1 VTRRILLSILVVAAV
16 AAAPAA
22 PSAQPSTGSG
32 RPAITA
38 FAGQGGRGQTP
49 SGGQEAGFLLKPAR
63 VFDGDAMHEGWA
75 VVVRGARIESVGPAA
90 NLAAP
95 NTTVIDLPGT
105 TLMPGLIE
113 AHSHVLLHP
122 YNETPWNDQVAH
134 ETLALRIA
142 RATVSLKA
150 TLEAGFTTIR
160 DLGTEGAGY
169 SDVGLRQAVQ
179 QGIIPGPRMLVATRA
194 IVATGTYGPKGY
206 PAEWDVP
213 QGAEEADGNDLIRV
227 VRDQAGKGADWI
239 KIYGDYRAGPR
250 GETMPTFS
258 QEEMNLIVATAKSI
272 GRPVSVHS
280 STPEGMRRAILAGAE
295 TIEHGDGGTAEVF
308 KLMAERN
315 VALCPTLAAGDATSQ
330 YAGWKKGT
338 DPEPAGIR
346 RKRETFKLALDAGVT
361 IAAGSDV
368 GVFTHG
374 DNARELELMVAYGM
388 KPIDAL
394 RSATSVDAKV
404 LHLDTQIG
412 RVASN
417 WFADLIAVDGDPT
430 VDIKALRQIKF
441 VIKAGQRV
449 K

>member
-1 VTRRILLSILVVAAV
+1 MTRRILSCLLISAAC
-16 AAAPAA
+16 AAASAAPA
-22 PSAQPSTGSG
+22 
-32 RPAITA
+32 
-38 FAGQGGRGQTP
+38 
-49 SGGQEAGFLLKPAR
+49 QEAGFLLTPAR
-63 VFDGDAMHEGWA
+63 VFDGEVMHEGWA
-75 VVVRGARIESVGPAA
+75 VVVRGARIESVGPAM

-95 NTTVIDLPGT
+95 NTTAIDLPGT
-105 TLMPGLIE
+105 TLLPGLID

-122 YNETPWNDQVAH
+122 YNETSWNDQVAH
-134 ETLALRIA
+134 ETTALRIA

-150 TLEAGFTTIR
+150 TLDAGFTTIR

-179 QGIIPGPRMLVATRA
+179 QGIIAGPRMLVAARA

-206 PAEWDVP
+206 PAEWVAP
-213 QGAEEADGNDLIRV
+213 QGAEEADGNDVIRV
-227 VRDQAGKGADWI
+227 VREQAGKGADWI
-239 KIYGDYRAGPR
+239 KVYGDYRTGPR

-258 QEEMNLIVATAKSI
+258 QDEMNLIVSTAKSI
-272 GRPVSVHS
+272 GRPVSVHA

-295 TIEHGDGGTAEVF
+295 TIEHGDGGTTEIF

-330 YAGWKKGT
+330 YGGWKKGV

-346 RKRETFKLALDAGVT
+346 RKRDSFKLALAAGVT
-361 IAAGSDV
+361 IASGSDV

-388 KPIDAL
+388 KPIDAV

-404 LHLDTQIG
+404 MHLETQIG
-412 RVASN
+412 RVASL
-417 WFADLIAVDGDPT
+417 FVADLIAVDGDPT
-430 VDIKALRQIKF
+430 VDISALRKIKL
-441 VIKAGQRV
+441 VMKAGQRV